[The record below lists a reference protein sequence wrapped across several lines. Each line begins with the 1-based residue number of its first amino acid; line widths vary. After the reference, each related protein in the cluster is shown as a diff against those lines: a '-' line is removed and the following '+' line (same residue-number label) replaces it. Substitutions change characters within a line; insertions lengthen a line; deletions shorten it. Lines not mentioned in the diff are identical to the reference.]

1 MRFFIR
7 PAFEVAARVLTLHP
21 PPHPTPLNPNP
32 PTPIRPRPRPQP
44 VRHSYGKTLVP
55 FNKIDEEQMSVANEK
70 CMSILG
76 FAKSSEVRGGRRC
89 AGLSRRHGS
98 LTRTPKGGS
107 NTGPR
112 RSRKSSWS
120 ATRSRFRPSRRTLSP
135 TRRCRPSSTPF
146 TSSTAS
152 RSCATAA
159 PTVRGGSLSRNRVP
173 RHLALTAT
181 TERGAARTG
190 RQPPKLGVLTPHI
203 RARYEC
209 LLYSALPFAE
219 DVRLYKYAARCPC
232 LRC

>member
-1 MRFFIR
+1 MECALPDHTADVWQGVRGRPEPTARPGHPRDHLSERGGHHRARGRERPGEGLSVRFFIR

-76 FAKSSEVRGGRRC
+76 FAKSSEVRGGQRC

-159 PTVRGGSLSRNRVP
+159 PTVRGGSLVRP
-173 RHLALTAT
+173 WC
-181 TERGAARTG
+181 RGTG
-190 RQPPKLGVLTPHI
+190 P
-203 RARYEC
+203 
-209 LLYSALPFAE
+209 
-219 DVRLYKYAARCPC
+219 
-232 LRC
+232 